1 MLDLEINP
9 LVKGAIAMIKPLFL
23 AISLGLVSC
32 NSVYYSAMEKM
43 GFEKR
48 DLLISAV
55 KKARGEQKE
64 AGEEFQD
71 AMTQLKKLTGYH
83 GGNLESA
90 YDKFKAEYD
99 DCEQQANSV
108 RSQVREVD
116 QVARDLFREWESEAR
131 QYESAALAADSR
143 RKLAETKARFEQ
155 LSRSLHVAEST
166 MDPVLRQ
173 FRDQVLYLKHNLN
186 AAAIGSLR
194 GTADNIQANIQ
205 RLLEQMNRSIAEAN
219 RFIQTL

>member
-1 MLDLEINP
+1 MKRAFLLVP
-9 LVKGAIAMIKPLFL
+9 LL
-23 AISLGLVSC
+23 ALTAC
-32 NSVYYSAMEKM
+32 NSIYYAAWEKL
-43 GFEKR
+43 GWEKR

-55 KKARGEQKE
+55 KKARGEQKD

-71 AMTQLKKLTGYH
+71 AMTQLKKLSGFH

-90 YDKFKAEYD
+90 YNKFKGEYE
-99 DCEQQANSV
+99 DCEAQANKV

-116 QVARDLFREWESEAR
+116 TVARDLFREWERETR
-131 QYESAALAADSR
+131 QYENASLAADSR
-143 RKLAETKARFEQ
+143 RRLEETRSRFEQ
-155 LSRSLHVAEST
+155 LSSSLHSAEST

-194 GTADNIQANIQ
+194 GTADNIQADIQ
-205 RLLEQMNRSIAEAN
+205 RLLEQMNRSIAEAD
-219 RFIQTL
+219 RFISAMK

>member
-1 MLDLEINP
+1 MTKCL
-9 LVKGAIAMIKPLFL
+9 LFT
-23 AISLGLVSC
+23 ATISLSLTAC
-32 NSVYYSAMEKM
+32 NSVYYSAMEKI

-99 DCEQQANSV
+99 DCEQQANAV

-116 QVARDLFREWESEAR
+116 QVARDLFREWEIEAR
-131 QYESAALAADSR
+131 QYESATLAAESR
-143 RKLAETKARFEQ
+143 RKLADTKARFEQ
-155 LSRSLHVAEST
+155 LSRSLHTAESS

-194 GTADNIQANIQ
+194 GTADNIQVNIQ
-205 RLLEQMNRSIAEAN
+205 RLLEQMNRSIAEAD